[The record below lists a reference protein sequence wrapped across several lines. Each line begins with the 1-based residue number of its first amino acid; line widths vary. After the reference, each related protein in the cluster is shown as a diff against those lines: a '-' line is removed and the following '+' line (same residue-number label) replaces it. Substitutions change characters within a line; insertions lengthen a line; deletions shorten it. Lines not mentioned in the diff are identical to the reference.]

1 MARHKAE
8 EKAVDS
14 TAVERKRKDALE
26 KFFGLSAKAMKHIEW
41 SLESKVICAMCSV
54 DQKTG
59 EHVPGKAKDDEGKCA
74 FCHATGYVPD
84 KEQRNWA
91 TGQVADRIA
100 PKPKSVEMQI
110 EQNSTNAELE
120 KDMVG
125 KTDEELKSLAGSGVI
140 FLQEMS
146 AGNK

>member
-1 MARHKAE
+1 MAKHAAE
-8 EKAVDS
+8 EKA
-14 TAVERKRKDALE
+14 TETGAVERKRRDALE
-26 KFFGLSAKAMKHIEW
+26 KFFGLSVKAMKHIEW

-54 DQKTG
+54 DAKTG
-59 EHVPGKAKDDEGKCA
+59 LHAPGKAKDDEGKCA

-110 EQNSTNAELE
+110 EQTSSNAELE
-120 KDMVG
+120 KDMAG
-125 KTDEELKSLAGSGVI
+125 KDEDELKKIALGGSLVLLSKEG
-140 FLQEMS
+140 
-146 AGNK
+146 